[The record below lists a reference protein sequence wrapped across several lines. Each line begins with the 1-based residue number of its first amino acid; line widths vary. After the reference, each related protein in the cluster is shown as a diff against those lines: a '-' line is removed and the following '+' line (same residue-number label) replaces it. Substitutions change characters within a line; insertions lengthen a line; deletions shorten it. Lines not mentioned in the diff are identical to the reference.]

1 MSNSPKE
8 DHKLSALGKL
18 VLGMLIVF
26 GVTLL
31 CISWNALAGP
41 KQEPIKENS
50 AASASVPGGKHKA
63 EKKKVSKQRRKS
75 ERSSI
80 CHLMTVRILR
90 LQIKS

>member
-18 VLGMLIVF
+18 VLGMLIVL

-41 KQEPIKENS
+41 KQEPIKKIPPRQRREANIKQRKRKQANS
-50 AASASVPGGKHKA
+50 AGD
-63 EKKKVSKQRRKS
+63 RKG
-75 ERSSI
+75 
-80 CHLMTVRILR
+80 R
-90 LQIKS
+90 LLVI